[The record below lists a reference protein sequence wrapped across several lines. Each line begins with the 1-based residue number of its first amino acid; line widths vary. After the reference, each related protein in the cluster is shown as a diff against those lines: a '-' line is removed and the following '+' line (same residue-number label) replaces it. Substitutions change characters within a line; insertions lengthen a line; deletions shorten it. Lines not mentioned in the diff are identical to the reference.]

1 MNGPSDLIA
10 SKIAVL
16 IKLAHPIFLVII
28 TTLVGLVI
36 GGLGGATGSALRA
49 FLFLK
54 PSPAQPA

>member
-1 MNGPSDLIA
+1 
-10 SKIAVL
+10 
-16 IKLAHPIFLVII
+16 LVII